1 MKEMYVIEALSVMST
16 YVVYFFVLEIL
27 FQYFYLLFMY
37 YVYVFVYSVIYYF
50 KTISSPAQPMTLACY
65 KRNTK
70 AFF

>member
-37 YVYVFVYSVIYYF
+37 YVYVFVYSVILLF
-50 KTISSPAQPMTLACY
+50 
-65 KRNTK
+65 
-70 AFF
+70 